1 MEQQFMTEEDLF
13 ESKPDVVSGALV
25 FKGTR
30 IPVEPFFENLAA
42 GLSLDD
48 VLRNYPGIGRER
60 ADLVLAGCA
69 ILEAICRSFPCPRL
83 RVADRGLREGMLVSL
98 MREDGVWE
106 RASAS

>member
-1 MEQQFMTEEDLF
+1 MEQQLATEEDLF

-30 IPVEPFFENLAA
+30 IPVEAFFENLAA

-60 ADLVLAGCA
+60 AEAA
-69 ILEAICRSFPCPRL
+69 ILLAAKNF
-83 RVADRGLREGMLVSL
+83 A
-98 MREDGVWE
+98 
-106 RASAS
+106 RAAA

>member
-25 FKGTR
+25 FKATR
-30 IPVEPFFENLAA
+30 IPVDAFFENLAA

-60 ADLVLAGCA
+60 AEAA
-69 ILEAICRSFPCPRL
+69 ILLAARNF
-83 RVADRGLREGMLVSL
+83 V
-98 MREDGVWE
+98 
-106 RASAS
+106 RAAA